1 MHYCVLKAHY
11 STFRKNGIRE
21 FYRIFICEQKE
32 IQVRTEEN
40 TCVNRRKFMHE
51 EKKIHGQTE
60 EIRVYSEKN
69 ACRQLVSVL
78 RGCLQAG
85 VYWYWCEVS

>member
-1 MHYCVLKAHY
+1 MY
-11 STFRKNGIRE
+11 
-21 FYRIFICEQKE
+21 
-32 IQVRTEEN
+32 
-40 TCVNRRKFMHE
+40 E

-78 RGCLQAG
+78 RGCFAG
-85 VYWYWCEVS
+85 GCILVLVRSQLVEPEAVCIDIMTVGGEGAGPEGAACGIQIVPAAV